1 MGFTNNRSWGDAPQH
16 PILPNAHRYAIVA
29 LQLELEPED
38 GSEPFL
44 DLVLRQGAERRR
56 LRFWSPQELEIE
68 RGGPVDTG
76 GFEILDISSRGL
88 EELGVLVS
96 DSEGAGG
103 GTVRF
108 LARRVEEVRES
119 E

>member
-29 LQLELEPED
+29 LQLELE
-38 GSEPFL
+38 
-44 DLVLRQGAERRR
+44 
-56 LRFWSPQELEIE
+56 
-68 RGGPVDTG
+68 PVDTG